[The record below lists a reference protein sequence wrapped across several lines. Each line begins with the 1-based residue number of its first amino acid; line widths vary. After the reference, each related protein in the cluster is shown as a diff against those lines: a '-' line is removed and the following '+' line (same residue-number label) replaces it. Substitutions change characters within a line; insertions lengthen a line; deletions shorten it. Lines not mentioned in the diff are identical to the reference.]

1 MTSKQLIAKLNHLA
15 QPFADVMAVIDK
27 EYMFTPAAFS
37 NGEQHN
43 DAGTNNGSCK
53 IFAFGLL
60 HQLSEQ
66 ATLNAFG
73 NYYVKDVLENPAGT
87 DHANIRGFMRSGW
100 KGIRFEGEALTPK

>member
-1 MTSKQLIAKLNHLA
+1 MTSKQLIVKLNQSA
-15 QPFADVMAVIDK
+15 QPFADVMAVIDQ
-27 EYMFTPAAFS
+27 EYVFTPTAFT
-37 NGEQHN
+37 NGEQHS
-43 DAGTNNGSCK
+43 DAGSNNGSCK

-73 NYYVKDVLENPAGT
+73 DYYVKDVLENPAGA

-100 KGIRFEGEALTPK
+100 KGIRFEGEALAPK